1 MKQTIYPDDRGR
13 AFLLQH
19 LKKLG
24 WKDGD
29 GVEVDFIK
37 VVPASDTVIDT
48 KE

>member
-24 WKDGD
+24 WEVGD

-37 VVPASDTVIDT
+37 VVPASDEVIC
-48 KE
+48 E